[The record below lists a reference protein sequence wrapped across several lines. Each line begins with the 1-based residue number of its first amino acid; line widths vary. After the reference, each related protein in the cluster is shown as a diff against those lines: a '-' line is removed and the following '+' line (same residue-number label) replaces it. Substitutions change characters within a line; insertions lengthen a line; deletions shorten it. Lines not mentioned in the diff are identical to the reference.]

1 MSTLKRR
8 SHNNRTYHNGDDNV
22 ITFSNGSV
30 IPIYAITKISAYD
43 DEQET
48 PGVTWSHRLH
58 LNNGDVSL
66 ITQGGYEEIVKKI
79 KKIKLT

>member
-8 SHNNRTYHNGDDNV
+8 SHNNSNHNGDDNV

-30 IPIYAITKISAYD
+30 IPIYAITKITAYN

-58 LNNGDVSL
+58 INNGDVSL
-66 ITQGGYEEIVKKI
+66 ITQGGYEEIMKKI